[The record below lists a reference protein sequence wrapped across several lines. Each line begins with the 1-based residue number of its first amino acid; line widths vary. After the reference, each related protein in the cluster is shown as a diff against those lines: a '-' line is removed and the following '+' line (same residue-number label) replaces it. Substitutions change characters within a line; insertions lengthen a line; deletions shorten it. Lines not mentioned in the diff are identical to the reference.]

1 MTISNGR
8 RPLRVGIQLP
18 EVEREVRWPEYVAMA
33 RAAEDVG
40 FDTIWLGDHLLYRY
54 ADGSTRGPWEVWTLL
69 SAIAASTT
77 RIRLGPLVAATAFHA
92 PAMLAKMAATVDDVS
107 GGRLIVGLGAGW
119 NETEFKAFGFPF
131 DHRISRFEEAF
142 TIIRTL
148 LREGSIDFDGR
159 FFQARDCELLPR
171 PATPGGP
178 PLMVGSVGPRMLE
191 ITLPFV
197 EQWNVWYR
205 QPNNSPRGL
214 EPILR
219 GVDEVC
225 AAVGRDPATL
235 EKTSAV
241 LVGMGGSGRVTKYD
255 EGAVEPLMGS
265 TAEIADG
272 LREYAA
278 LGLAE
283 VQLVVDPITIESIQ
297 ALAPVLADLDQG

>member
-1 MTISNGR
+1 MAAN

-54 ADGSTRGPWEVWTLL
+54 EDGSTRGPWEVWTLL

-77 RIRLGPLVAATAFHA
+77 RIKVGPLGAATAFHA
-92 PAMLAKMAATVDDVS
+92 PAMLAKMGATVDEVS

-119 NETEFKAFGFPF
+119 NDTEFRAFGFPF

-148 LREGSIDFDGR
+148 LREGEIDFDGQ
-159 FFQARDCELLPR
+159 FFQARDCVLKPGPTR
-171 PATPGGP
+171 PGGP
-178 PLMVGSVGPRMLE
+178 PLMVGSIGPRMLE
-191 ITLPFV
+191 ITLPYV

-205 QPNNSPRGL
+205 QSGNSAAGL

-219 GVDEVC
+219 EVDDAC
-225 AAVGRDPATL
+225 RKVGRDPATL

-241 LVGMGGSGRVTKYD
+241 LVGMPGGAGRLTKYD
-255 EGAVEPLMGS
+255 VEGAGPAPLEGS
-265 TAEIADG
+265 PAAIADG
-272 LREYAA
+272 LRAYAA

-283 VQLVVDPITIESIQ
+283 VQLVVDPITQGSIE
-297 ALAPVLADLDQG
+297 